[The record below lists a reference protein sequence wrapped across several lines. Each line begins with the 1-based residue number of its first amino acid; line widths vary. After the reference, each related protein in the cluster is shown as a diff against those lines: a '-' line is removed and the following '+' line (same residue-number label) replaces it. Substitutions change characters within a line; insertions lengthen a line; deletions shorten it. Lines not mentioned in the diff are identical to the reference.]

1 MHQGSGPST
10 LLGEGERGILTG
22 GAHGFYQPFLE
33 IVVGGEVGALEVVGN
48 RVDLVEQVGKRLG
61 ELRLH
66 RMQRLPLPGIRT
78 QCGDGCNFQFS
89 QSF

>member
-48 RVDLVEQVGKRLG
+48 RVDLVEQ
-61 ELRLH
+61 
-66 RMQRLPLPGIRT
+66 
-78 QCGDGCNFQFS
+78 CGDGCNFSFPGAFS
-89 QSF
+89 IENTKS